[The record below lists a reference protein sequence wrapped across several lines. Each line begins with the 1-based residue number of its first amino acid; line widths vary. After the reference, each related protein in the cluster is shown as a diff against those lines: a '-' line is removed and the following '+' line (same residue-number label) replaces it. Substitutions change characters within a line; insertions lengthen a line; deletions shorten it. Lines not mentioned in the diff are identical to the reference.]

1 MKKKVSRRSF
11 VQIASAASLGVASA
25 ATAVSAND
33 LVEKKVSQE
42 TPATTNNTAIGDIP
56 IASSESNSYLFF
68 IEPEIAFI
76 EAAVDRLIPPDNIGP
91 GALGLDVAYYIDGQ
105 LESAYGNG
113 ERMYLEG
120 PFGAGT
126 ETQGYQLPLRPSEF
140 YRIAIADINNYCSS
154 NFQGKS
160 FAELNIDT
168 QEQVLSGLEKGEI
181 FLTTVPGEVFFGL
194 LLQNTIEGY
203 FSDPVHGGNRD
214 MGSWKMIGF
223 PGARADF
230 RADVGKSEPVIYP
243 PVSLAKLLDRPIAL
257 RSEETEK

>member
-1 MKKKVSRRSF
+1 MKNRVSRRSF

-25 ATAVSAND
+25 ATAVSAHN
-33 LVEKKVSQE
+33 LVEEKVSQ
-42 TPATTNNTAIGDIP
+42 TPTTTNNNAIGNIP
-56 IASSESNSYLFF
+56 RASSESNSYLFF
-68 IEPEIAFI
+68 TEPEVAFI
-76 EAAVDRLIPPDNIGP
+76 EAAVERLIPADATGP
-91 GALGLDVAYYIDGQ
+91 GALELDVSYYIDGQ
-105 LESAYGNG
+105 LGGAYGNG

-126 ETQGYQLPLRPSEF
+126 KTQGYQLPLRPSEV

-160 FAELNIDT
+160 FAELNTDVR
-168 QEQVLSGLEKGEI
+168 EQVLAGLEKGEI
-181 FLTTVPGEVFFGL
+181 SLTTVPSEVFFGL

-214 MGSWKMIGF
+214 MGSWKMVGF

-230 RADVGKSEPVIYP
+230 RADVGKSEPVIYA
-243 PVSLAKLLDRPIAL
+243 PVSLAQLLERSIAL
-257 RSEETEK
+257 RSEETAK